1 MPTDSQG
8 LGELSFGQVSAPNP
22 PSCQHP
28 KKANFPVHQF
38 DLFIGFWVA
47 SSWPVFSV
55 TNRLTDL
62 ENEFMVTREEEG
74 RGGREWEFGIDTYT
88 LLYLK

>member
-1 MPTDSQG
+1 
-8 LGELSFGQVSAPNP
+8 
-22 PSCQHP
+22 
-28 KKANFPVHQF
+28 
-38 DLFIGFWVA
+38 VA

-74 RGGREWEFGIDTYT
+74 RGRREWELGIDTYT

>member
-1 MPTDSQG
+1 MVRGRGSWALDRCLPPTLPGASIQ
-8 LGELSFGQVSAPNP
+8 N
-22 PSCQHP
+22 
-28 KKANFPVHQF
+28 KANFPVHQF

-47 SSWPVFSV
+47 SSQPVFSV

-74 RGGREWEFGIDTYT
+74 KGGREWEFGIDTYT